1 MTVLFY
7 GAVLT
12 YTNGEKSF
20 GTEACSS
27 VRDLIDRL
35 GVRYGERA
43 KKFLLGDGTCFFL
56 VNGKG
61 LMASGGLDA
70 KLKPDDKIEVLPFI
84 DAG

>member
-20 GTEACSS
+20 DTACSS
-27 VRDLIDRL
+27 VRDLIERL
-35 GVRYGERA
+35 GVRYGERSRQ
-43 KKFLLGDGTCFFL
+43 FLLGEGTCFFL

-70 KLKPDDKIEVLPFI
+70 KLKPDDRIEVLPFV